1 MIPRKLILL
10 GLAASLSGCLSV
22 LPDPDPAPTLYRLN
36 SNFTP
41 AAQSAAAELVRVD
54 RPAASQVFSTSDI
67 VVSNAEQK
75 LSVVAKAN
83 WAESMPSLVQSTMID
98 ALEASPR
105 FIGLTSTSGANTKT
119 RLNLSIQNFEANFDN
134 GQKNAPLAIV
144 SYRVTYSNIANRKL
158 LGTFTAKQTRRAES
172 INVSSVVSAI
182 EAANQATMVDIVQ
195 WMEGRQSRSGS

>member
-1 MIPRKLILL
+1 MPFS
-10 GLAASLSGCLSV
+10 AA
-22 LPDPDPAPTLYRLN
+22 R
-36 SNFTP
+36 
-41 AAQSAAAELVRVD
+41 AQSAAAELVRVD

-83 WAESMPSLVQSTMID
+83 WAESMPSLV
-98 ALEASPR
+98 
-105 FIGLTSTSGANTKT
+105 